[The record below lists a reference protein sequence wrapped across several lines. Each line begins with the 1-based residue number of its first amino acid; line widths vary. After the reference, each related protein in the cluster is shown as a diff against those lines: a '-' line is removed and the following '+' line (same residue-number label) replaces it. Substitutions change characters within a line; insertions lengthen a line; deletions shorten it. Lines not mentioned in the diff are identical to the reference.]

1 MPSDKRGSVTKK
13 EIETYQIFPV
23 LSKLVCKEIERNRL
37 LNLAANP
44 FKDNKWVTKFIDND

>member
-1 MPSDKRGSVTKK
+1 MPSDKRGSTTKE

-37 LNLAANP
+37 LNLVANP